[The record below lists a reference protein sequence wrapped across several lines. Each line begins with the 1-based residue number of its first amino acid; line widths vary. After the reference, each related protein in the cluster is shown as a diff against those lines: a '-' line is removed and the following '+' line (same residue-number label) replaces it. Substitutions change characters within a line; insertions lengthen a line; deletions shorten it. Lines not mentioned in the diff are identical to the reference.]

1 MKLSNPFAFRED
13 WLGGGSDGSHF
24 GRQVIKEDF
33 VKWPVVSYMQQALEN
48 RFGASDPPRRA
59 KVPRKK
65 ITTPFVEVQ
74 FLQALIWICHSE
86 EFELPTKWVVSAGD
100 S

>member
-1 MKLSNPFAFRED
+1 VIRR
-13 WLGGGSDGSHF
+13 SDGTYF

-48 RFGASDPPRRA
+48 HFGASDPPRRA

-65 ITTPFVEVQ
+65 
-74 FLQALIWICHSE
+74 
-86 EFELPTKWVVSAGD
+86 
-100 S
+100 